1 MYKLASKLPEM
12 ERFNLISQ
20 VRSAARSVTNNIA
33 EGYGSYYYR
42 DNLSFQRKARGS
54 LNELIDDINICLDE
68 HYFEAKHLEE
78 LKQDAYKVRAL
89 LNGYMNYL
97 SRQIRKTSEDSSV
110 INEPHVPYGGEKDIA
125 DEHHLDEFTEPDI
138 SIPDT

>member
-1 MYKLASKLPEM
+1 
-12 ERFNLISQ
+12 
-20 VRSAARSVTNNIA
+20 
-33 EGYGSYYYR
+33 
-42 DNLSFQRKARGS
+42 
-54 LNELIDDINICLDE
+54 
-68 HYFEAKHLEE
+68 
-78 LKQDAYKVRAL
+78 
-89 LNGYMNYL
+89 MNYL